1 VRRNAFVSRSILLFA
16 LVAAS
21 FVVLGFGRLVLP
33 YRVARLLAAPLLFAG
48 AVLAVVLVAQ
58 AALAAVGI
66 LDVD

>member
-1 VRRNAFVSRSILLFA
+1 VRRNAFVSRSLLLFA

-48 AVLAVVLVAQ
+48 AVLAAVLVAQ